1 MSPGILYVIATPI
14 GNLDDFSKRAADLLK
29 NADVIVCE
37 DTRHTSKLLQRYNIR
52 RPLEAYHDFNETAK
66 AEALIER
73 LRTGQNLALVSDAGT
88 PTVSDPGFR
97 LVRLCRQ
104 NDIPVIP
111 VPGPSAVIAALSV
124 SGLPTD
130 EFWFAGF
137 LPSRKEARRR
147 RIESVKA
154 VTCTL
159 VFYEA
164 PRRMRS
170 TLSDMRV
177 ILGDRQVFVGREM
190 TKLHEQYV
198 FGRISEVVHRITNRG
213 EAVIVLQGAEPVD
226 SSSNEV
232 DLAGTSRQELLKI
245 AARAMG
251 VSRKQLYEAL
261 YRKEE

>member
-154 VTCTL
+154 ITCTL

-177 ILGDRQVFVGREM
+177 NSGG
-190 TKLHEQYV
+190 
-198 FGRISEVVHRITNRG
+198 
-213 EAVIVLQGAEPVD
+213 P
-226 SSSNEV
+226 SSFRWPGN
-232 DLAGTSRQELLKI
+232 DQAT
-245 AARAMG
+245 
-251 VSRKQLYEAL
+251 
-261 YRKEE
+261 